1 MLQEFQLRVLSAK
14 DLLHVIVRPAI
25 MMLSV
30 TREQFYSYIH
40 PDLCLLRYVWRLGI
54 PSSHLWCWRFILFRF
69 DMNRVM
75 PVMLWLGN
83 FIVALLVTSAAILD
97 YWWSAIYAAIIFK
110 YYGYDSMNNNNYC
123 YSFCNPGLQ
132 MMKHSLLI
140 LSRTADSL
148 EEVKRW
154 KL

>member
-1 MLQEFQLRVLSAK
+1 MLREVQLRVLSAK

-69 DMNRVM
+69 VMNRVM
-75 PVMLWLGN
+75 SVMLWLGN
-83 FIVALLVTSAAILD
+83 FIVALVATSAAILD
-97 YWWSAIYAAIIFK
+97 YRWSAIYTAIIFK
-110 YYGYDSMNNNNYC
+110 YYGYDSMKNNNNFNFYTFAC
-123 YSFCNPGLQ
+123 LMHYVNFSYKNF
-132 MMKHSLLI
+132 I
-140 LSRTADSL
+140 
-148 EEVKRW
+148 
-154 KL
+154 